1 MNDVPAEVLTV
12 LLAVADDVQREKR
25 ARITHRL
32 LLIMGVAIAVLS
44 LMLLAPTPAVAAPPS
59 LETVLECGVPAS
71 EALEVLHEHGI
82 KADQTRITLATPVT
96 AYGIPVIGVTAWKLG
111 NMLGVTYT
119 ISAAALPAFSKA
131 AGLKEWDDEDG
142 AGLGRGFLNE
152 RNGLTAPHVA
162 NAVGDVVEIDCGMR
176 ERAP

>member
-96 AYGIPVIGVTAWKLG
+96 AYGIPVIGVT
-111 NMLGVTYT
+111 GV
-119 ISAAALPAFSKA
+119 LPRYH
-131 AGLKEWDDEDG
+131 
-142 AGLGRGFLNE
+142 GRL
-152 RNGLTAPHVA
+152 
-162 NAVGDVVEIDCGMR
+162 
-176 ERAP
+176 